1 MLTIARKETMPQTTL
16 KSFFRRH
23 MAIPLGAVFLA
34 AAGNVS
40 TLNDPPPPEMRP
52 LNSTELRFK
61 NAGDDVADGQDFVLA
76 TATTE
81 EVLKPVLDKTCY
93 RFGEGMAKAKQ
104 VTPLL
109 VAINALKSNSK
120 SGEEVFDLIY
130 KDKIRL
136 CYLKKTNEK
145 IDGLYL
151 EDINSFVLTSMADV
165 TERPYVVAHELLHY
179 AQNKNGLS
187 SYAQN
192 TDIHEQVRQVLTMEA
207 AATTLELLI
216 AYDEKLNGNI
226 KQWEWLTTTEFE
238 KGTGVDVIFD
248 SKIHH
253 SLESTYQQGIQHHL
267 TRKEALRAAGKTVF
281 EHVFNN
287 DSWRKFYINRLLVNA
302 YISIQENNGIFA
314 DKPLTQNYIDLA
326 GKIDSNSSFTRG
338 AKVPAFNDL
347 FKHDQEDKKMY
358 WIYEAA
364 NFEIH
369 SVYAPTHTKENA
381 ALLKKAYEEN
391 NPYIGLSISKFV
403 DAKIMQDISDDPAVK
418 KYDYLYQ
425 FIDAK
430 LEEKN
435 QSALKKDSPVQAK
448 KPAV

>member
-1 MLTIARKETMPQTTL
+1 MTQMTL
-16 KSFFRRH
+16 KSFFRRRL
-23 MAIPLGAVFLA
+23 AIPLGAVFLA

-40 TLNDPPPPEMRP
+40 TLNDPPPPNLRP
-52 LNSTELRFK
+52 LNSTELRFRH
-61 NAGDDVADGQDFVLA
+61 AGDDVADGQDFVPA
-76 TATTE
+76 TSTTE

-93 RFGEGMAKAKQ
+93 RFGEGMEKARQ
-104 VTPLL
+104 VTPVL
-109 VAINALKSNSK
+109 VAINALKNNSQL
-120 SGEEVFDLIY
+120 GEEVFDLIY

-136 CYLKKTNEK
+136 CYLKKINEMV
-145 IDGLYL
+145 DGLYL

-165 TERPYVVAHELLHY
+165 QERPYVMAHELLHY

-192 TDIHEQVRQVLTMEA
+192 TDIHEQVRQVLAMEA

-216 AYDEKLNGNI
+216 SYDENLNGN
-226 KQWEWLTTTEFE
+226 KKHWEWLTTTEFE

-253 SLESTYQQGIQHHL
+253 ILESTYQQGIRHQL
-267 TRKEALRAAGKTVF
+267 TRKEALRVTGKAVF
-281 EHVFNN
+281 EQVFNN

-302 YISIQENNGIFA
+302 YISIQDNNGNFT
-314 DKPLTQNYIDLA
+314 DKPLTQNYTDLA
-326 GKIDSNSSFTRG
+326 GKLNSDSSFTSG

-347 FKHDQEDKKMY
+347 FKHDLEDKKMY

-364 NFEIH
+364 NYEIH
-369 SVYAPTHTKENA
+369 SVYAPTHTKENE
-381 ALLKKAYEEN
+381 ALLKKAYEEK

-403 DAKIMQDISDDPAVK
+403 DAKIMQDISGDPAVK
-418 KYDYLYQ
+418 KYTYLYQ

-430 LEEKN
+430 IEKM
-435 QSALKKDSPVQAK
+435 QQDKLKKKLAAD
-448 KPAV
+448 KPKPMG